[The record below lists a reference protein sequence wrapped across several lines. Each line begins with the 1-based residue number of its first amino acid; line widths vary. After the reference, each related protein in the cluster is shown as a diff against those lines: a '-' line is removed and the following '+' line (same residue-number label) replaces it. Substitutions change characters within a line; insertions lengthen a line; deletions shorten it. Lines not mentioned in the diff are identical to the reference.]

1 MSLKRELLIIICFV
15 FLSLTL
21 IVSVSFALFEMETK
35 KPFNLQ
41 GKEEVF
47 VVEKGEGAKQIAK
60 NLGEKGVIRN
70 DILFILYVLKS
81 GEAGKIKA
89 GKYSLSSAM
98 TISQIA
104 EKLVK
109 GEVMKEKIIILEG
122 WSLRDI
128 ERELISK
135 FLVQRTT
142 SLWLE
147 ISAEN
152 VKSYKEDYEF
162 LKDAPDSATLEG
174 YIFPDTYEVDEG
186 ETTKS
191 ITRKALDNFDK
202 KLTEDLRKE
211 IKKQNKSIFEIV
223 TMASLLE
230 KEVRTSEDK
239 KIVSGIFW
247 KRISIGQPLQSC
259 ATVAYA
265 IGVDK
270 WRYSYEDTRT
280 KSPYNT
286 YLNQGLPIGPISNPG
301 LESIKAA
308 IEPEKSDYWY
318 YLSDTE
324 GKTIFSK
331 TFEEHNIAKAKYLK

>member
-109 GEVMKEKIIILEG
+109 GEVMKEKIIILE
-122 WSLRDI
+122 
-128 ERELISK
+128 
-135 FLVQRTT
+135 
-142 SLWLE
+142 
-147 ISAEN
+147 
-152 VKSYKEDYEF
+152 
-162 LKDAPDSATLEG
+162 
-174 YIFPDTYEVDEG
+174 
-186 ETTKS
+186 
-191 ITRKALDNFDK
+191 
-202 KLTEDLRKE
+202 
-211 IKKQNKSIFEIV
+211 
-223 TMASLLE
+223 
-230 KEVRTSEDK
+230 
-239 KIVSGIFW
+239 
-247 KRISIGQPLQSC
+247 
-259 ATVAYA
+259 
-265 IGVDK
+265 
-270 WRYSYEDTRT
+270 
-280 KSPYNT
+280 
-286 YLNQGLPIGPISNPG
+286 
-301 LESIKAA
+301 
-308 IEPEKSDYWY
+308 
-318 YLSDTE
+318 
-324 GKTIFSK
+324 
-331 TFEEHNIAKAKYLK
+331 